1 MDILKESAP
10 KKAVIGKSKRYR
22 VIIKYKVLRGGNLY
36 QDSSFI
42 SLFIYVDTNH
52 SRCNFSR

>member
-36 QDSSFI
+36 EDSSFI

-52 SRCNFSR
+52 S